1 VYFSDL
7 LSVVLVQLKRQ
18 KVAFRS
24 HCVSVADVYYLKL
37 FILYIGLVYAEEEEV
52 AASTGASAN
61 TEAVEAADSKAASS
75 ASYIPPENAKKYAF
89 EAEVHRMLDIV
100 VNSLYQNKDVFLRE
114 LISNAAD
121 AIDKYRYMSLT
132 HPDEYGN
139 ASDDD
144 SGGTP
149 DELAIQ
155 VEFDT
160 TANTLTVRDN
170 GIGMTKDD
178 MIENLGTVARS
189 GTTRFLQALQESN
202 KNGDKQ
208 ATDATIQQIG

>member
-1 VYFSDL
+1 VHAEDAAANAAAEK
-7 LSVVLVQLKRQ
+7 Q
-18 KVAFRS
+18 
-24 HCVSVADVYYLKL
+24 DV
-37 FILYIGLVYAEEEEV
+37 
-52 AASTGASAN
+52 
-61 TEAVEAADSKAASS
+61 
-75 ASYIPPENAKKYAF
+75 SYIPPENAKKYAF

-132 HPDEYGN
+132 QPDVYGSN
-139 ASDDD
+139 SDAS
-144 SGGTP
+144 SESS
-149 DELAIQ
+149 ELKIQ

-170 GIGMTKDD
+170 GIGMTKED

-189 GTTRFLQALQESN
+189 GTTRFLQTLQEN
-202 KNGDKQ
+202 KKNSADGT
-208 ATDATIQQIG
+208 ADAAIQQIGYVFFFAIFVCQCYDSCVVPISFWTSCVFSV

>member
-1 VYFSDL
+1 MLQSIAFSLCVYCFCCS
-7 LSVVLVQLKRQ
+7 
-18 KVAFRS
+18 
-24 HCVSVADVYYLKL
+24 
-37 FILYIGLVYAEEEEV
+37 YIGLVHAEE
-52 AASTGASAN
+52 AASASADG
-61 TEAVEAADSKAASS
+61 EKKDV
-75 ASYIPPENAKKYAF
+75 SYIPPENAKKYAF

-132 HPDEYGN
+132 KPDEYG
-139 ASDDD
+139 S
-144 SGGTP
+144 SGGDKTSEQ
-149 DELAIQ
+149 ELRIQ

-170 GIGMTKDD
+170 GIGMTKDE

-189 GTTRFLQALQESN
+189 GTTRFLQTLQEN
-202 KNGDKQ
+202 KKNSADGT
-208 ATDATIQQIG
+208 ADAAIQQIGYVRVYM